1 MYLAVKGDKK
11 SMFFSNVVNSD
22 PKPWLWKNE
31 PSKALKNTHSGYV
44 SCHLAQSRC
53 NIRVKAEQTI
63 ARESISA

>member
-31 PSKALKNTHSGYV
+31 PSKALKNTHTLGTFPATW
-44 SCHLAQSRC
+44 HRAD
-53 NIRVKAEQTI
+53 AT
-63 ARESISA
+63 